1 MTPEHAAFLLE
12 TVYVPLYES
21 EHPVTQSIIGAIP
34 AEKGDYRP
42 DSIVRNAMDLA
53 WHIAVA
59 EDRFMNAVASG
70 AFKFENSARPESVR
84 TSADVLGWYKDRFR
98 ANLDLL
104 KATPA
109 DRLVLPIDF
118 RGLFT
123 RPAVLF
129 LQTGIGHSI
138 HHRGQ
143 LSTYL
148 RPMGVKVPSIYG
160 ESYDA
165 REARERAAKA
175 V

>member
-1 MTPEHAAFLLE
+1 MTPEHASFLLE
-12 TVYVPLYES
+12 SVYLPLYQS
-21 EHPVTQSIIGAIP
+21 EHPVTQAIIGAIP
-34 AEKGDYRP
+34 LEKAEYRP
-42 DSIVRNAMDLA
+42 DSICRTAIDLA
-53 WHIAVA
+53 WHIATA

-70 AFKFENSARPESVR
+70 AFKFENSTRPDAVR
-84 TSADVLGWYKDRFR
+84 TPGDVLTWYKERFGD
-98 ANLDLL
+98 NLERL

-109 DRLVLPIDF
+109 DRLAVPIDF

-123 RPAVLF
+123 RPGVLF

-148 RPMGVKVPSIYG
+148 RPMGAQVPSIYG

-165 REARERAAKA
+165 RQAREQAAKA
-175 V
+175 